1 MKRIFH
7 LLAVVALFATTG
19 CASFYTTQID
29 ESNEQ
34 TGLRKITTVTKAKT
48 FFEAKSDLATFAATQ
63 TDKSQILK
71 IGKLSQE
78 ATATNA
84 TALIEA
90 VVGAA
95 VRAARPIP

>member
-1 MKRIFH
+1 MKRIIP
-7 LLAVVALFATTG
+7 LIAALSLTG

-48 FFEAKSDLATFAATQ
+48 FFESKSDLATFAATQ

-78 ATATNA
+78 ATSTNA
-84 TALIEA
+84 TTLIEA

-95 VRAARPIP
+95 VRAARPTP